1 MERALHVRT
10 PPTLEAHTEAAGIS
24 CDERQLRAVQQLY
37 EGEKARNQIL
47 QSRLVDMQARLD
59 THLDDMQDIDEF
71 KAQIEHYRA
80 LILQN
85 EEAND

>member
-1 MERALHVRT
+1 M
-10 PPTLEAHTEAAGIS
+10 
-24 CDERQLRAVQQLY
+24 QQLY

-47 QSRLVDMQARLD
+47 QSRLD

-85 EEAND
+85 EETND

>member
-1 MERALHVRT
+1 M
-10 PPTLEAHTEAAGIS
+10 
-24 CDERQLRAVQQLY
+24 QQLY

-47 QSRLVDMQARLD
+47 QSRLADMQARLD

-85 EEAND
+85 EETND